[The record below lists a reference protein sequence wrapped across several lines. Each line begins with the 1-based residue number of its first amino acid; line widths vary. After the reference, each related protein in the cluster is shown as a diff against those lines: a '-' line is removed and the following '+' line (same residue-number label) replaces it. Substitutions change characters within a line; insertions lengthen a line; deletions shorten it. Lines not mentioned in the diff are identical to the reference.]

1 MDVWQLKVF
10 LAVMEHSSGSKAAAR
25 LNLSPAAVSA
35 QCHRLAADLD
45 VELFVRSGTRLIP
58 TPAALQLAERA
69 RVVVREMHD
78 IEQEFAN
85 NSKTDRRP
93 FYFGTSATMLIHHL
107 GRPLRLLRKQYP
119 NNPMEITV
127 AGTDEMVAALLDRRL
142 DLALIS
148 VPGENSDLTLL
159 PLFDEEMLILKPAPT
174 RVRGWHVGSIEPADL
189 AQAQFILYPKRS
201 VLRRIADNFFREVGL
216 TPRVAMEADDA
227 QAIKRLVEAGF
238 GYAILPEYALRGQ
251 LGYFGLFRVPGHRI
265 VRSQALA
272 TARSEHPR
280 ALTETIA
287 RFLREALVTAR

>member
-45 VELFVRSGTRLIP
+45 VDLFVRSGTHLIP

-69 RVVVREMHD
+69 RAVVRQMHD

-85 NSKTDRRP
+85 NSKADSRP
-93 FYFGTSATMLIHHL
+93 FHFGTSATMLIHHL
-107 GRPLRLLRKQYP
+107 GRPLRLLRKRYP
-119 NNPMEITV
+119 NNLMEITV
-127 AGTDEMVAALLDRRL
+127 AGTDELVTALLDRRL

-174 RVRGWHVGSIEPADL
+174 RVRGWHVGSIQPADL
-189 AQAQFILYPKRS
+189 APAQFVLYPKRS
-201 VLRRIADNFFREVGL
+201 VMRRIADNFFRDVGL

-251 LGYFGLFRVPGHRI
+251 LGYFNLFRVPGHRI
-265 VRSQALA
+265 VRRQALA

-287 RFLREALVTAR
+287 RFLQEALVTAK

>member
-10 LAVMEHSSGSKAAAR
+10 LAVMEHSSGTKAAAK

-45 VELFVRSGTRLIP
+45 VDLFVRSGTHLIP

-69 RVVVREMHD
+69 RGVVRLMHD

-85 NSKTDRRP
+85 NSKADSRP

-107 GRPLRLLRKQYP
+107 GRPLRLLRKRFP

-142 DLALIS
+142 DLALIAA
-148 VPGENSDLTLL
+148 PEENPDLTLL
-159 PLFDEEMLILKPAPT
+159 PLFEEEMLILKPAPT
-174 RVRGWHVGSIEPADL
+174 RVRGWHVGSIQPADL
-189 AQAQFILYPKRS
+189 AQARFLLYPKRS
-201 VLRRIADNFFREVGL
+201 TMRRIADNFFRDVGL

-251 LGYFGLFRVPGHRI
+251 LGYFSLFRVPGHRV
-265 VRSQALA
+265 VRRQALA
-272 TARSEHPR
+272 TARLEHPR
-280 ALTETIA
+280 ALTDAIA
-287 RFLREALVTAR
+287 RFLQEALVSK